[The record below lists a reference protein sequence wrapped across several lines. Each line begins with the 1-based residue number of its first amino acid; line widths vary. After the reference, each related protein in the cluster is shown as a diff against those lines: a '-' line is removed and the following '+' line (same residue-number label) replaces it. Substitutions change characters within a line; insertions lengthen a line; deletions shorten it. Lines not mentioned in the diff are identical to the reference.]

1 MNDLNGTWA
10 RLLPVVATIVAGI
23 WLTSEGV
30 HGGPSAIGLL
40 GGFLTAA
47 GYMALMTVG
56 AITLERALHPGTDW
70 LAVVEEEPLAVALLW
85 GAALI
90 SFALVAA
97 VAIP

>member
-1 MNDLNGTWA
+1 
-10 RLLPVVATIVAGI
+10 
-23 WLTSEGV
+23 
-30 HGGPSAIGLL
+30 
-40 GGFLTAA
+40 
-47 GYMALMTVG
+47 MALMTVG

-70 LAVVEEEPLAVALLW
+70 LAVVEEDPKAVALLW